1 MNAIEIF
8 FNIPDPLP
16 RLPSSDPWEN
26 GLSATERPIIARP
39 ARGQTRPAKSAKDDG
54 GGDSWSSTGQINFF
68 LLQLIR
74 EVWLAELA
82 GYYFFACDA
91 FTFLPFTVRQPL

>member
-1 MNAIEIF
+1 MNLIEFFF

-26 GLSATERPIIARP
+26 GLSATERPIARP
-39 ARGQTRPAKSAKDDG
+39 AQGPNVPAKSAKDDG
-54 GGDSWSSTGQINFF
+54 GGDSWSSTGQVNFF

-74 EVWLAELA
+74 EVWLAE
-82 GYYFFACDA
+82 
-91 FTFLPFTVRQPL
+91 